1 MSLEENK
8 AIILKLN
15 EAYNT
20 QNWDSLDDIVAPD
33 YVDHTNKIQGL
44 EPLKTLMK
52 MGKSAFPDWH
62 ETIEDIIAE
71 GDKVWVFLTYTATHS
86 GEWFGVAPTGN
97 KMTTTSVDV
106 HRIVDGKVTE
116 YWNVTNNLNLFRA
129 LGLVKNT
136 EEGEKFFKKFVLED
150 VK

>member
-1 MSLEENK
+1 MSLEVNK
-8 AIILKLN
+8 AIIRKLN
-15 EAYNT
+15 NVYNT
-20 QNWDSLDDIVAPD
+20 QNWDLLNDLVAID
-33 YVDHTNKIQGL
+33 YIDHTNKIQGR

-52 MGKSAFPDWH
+52 MGKLAFPDWH

-71 GDKVWVFLTYTATHS
+71 GDKVWVFLTYTATHT

-97 KMTTTSVDV
+97 KMETTSVDV
-106 HRIVDGKVTE
+106 HRIVNGKVAE
-116 YWNVTNNLNLFRA
+116 YWNVTNNLNMFTA

-136 EEGEKFFKKFVLED
+136 EEGEKFFKKFILED